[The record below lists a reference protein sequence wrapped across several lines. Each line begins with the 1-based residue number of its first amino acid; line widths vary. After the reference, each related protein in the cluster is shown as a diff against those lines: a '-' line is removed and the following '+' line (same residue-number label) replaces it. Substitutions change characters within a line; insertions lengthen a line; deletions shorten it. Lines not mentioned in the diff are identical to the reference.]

1 MHKIIHQVRN
11 WFSGAKPAAEKTT
24 MIYVMVSPQR
34 QGHAD
39 MYSGDPTPI
48 LHRLTS
54 FSTREALP
62 VVAVFPGKASRKI
75 PDGAHQSGVTVRYT
89 MPDQVVKIT
98 EQAAKE
104 AGKSGSVVIVT
115 NHPIVEKYA
124 STHRLKTLRLDT
136 FEKALESVA
145 GPVRREVRRQEG
157 GGTPRPAAP
166 QQENKRP
173 QEPRKPEDQ
182 AQPQPAKPVTPA
194 APSAPTP
201 LPKPDRQERDQSVL
215 DLIDPL

>member
-1 MHKIIHQVRN
+1 MQNIINKVRK
-11 WFSGAKPAAEKTT
+11 WIGGAKPAAGKTT
-24 MIYVMVSPQR
+24 MIYVMVSPQQ

-62 VVAVFPGKASRKI
+62 VIAVFPGKAFRKI
-75 PDGAHQSGVTVRYT
+75 PDGAHQSGVTVRYA

-104 AGKSGSVVIVT
+104 AGKSGSVVVVT
-115 NHPIVEKYA
+115 NHPLVEKYA
-124 STHRLKTLRLDT
+124 TIHNLKTLRLDT
-136 FEKALESVA
+136 FEKALEAVA
-145 GPVRREVRRQEG
+145 GPVRREIRKQEG
-157 GGTPRPAAP
+157 SAQRPSVP
-166 QQENKRP
+166 QQPAKRP

-182 AQPQPAKPVTPA
+182 TQPQSSKPAPPAPVN
-194 APSAPTP
+194 PSPIP
-201 LPKPDRQERDQSVL
+201 QPIRQERDQSVL